1 MAFGHHPLPSPS
13 LCGRVTLSV
22 GVHSVYAPVSKSGGL
37 AGLLRSQGSVH
48 SSAGSS
54 CFLFR
59 DTVYQFQALCFGLST
74 APRVF
79 TWVMAPVSAILHA
92 LGISMRRYLDT
103 WLVQSSSQEVL
114 LPVLRLC
121 HDFGIVIHPR
131 YSNLI
136 PSQVV
141 QYLWVVIDSNSFRAS
156 PSVERISRLQSTAAG
171 ISVMRLAYREPVA
184 VASRRSFLASSPSS
198 GRLAFFLSWLTSFLA
213 ANWDCGPSSSSSI
226 VSWNHQDLEAPILAS
241 MECLRV
247 LQWWLH
253 LPRLSLGVSL
263 HQVSPVLH
271 FWSDA
276 SDVGWGA
283 HLDCQ
288 VASGLGATRQAALSI
303 NARDL
308 LAVQLGLFQFRSA
321 LRGRTVAV
329 FCDNTTAVHSLVSS
343 PQHLGSGDLA
353 LDGVHLHPPASTV
366 PSGLRQHPNRLPVS
380 PSPATTSRV
389 VYTHDRLSVFE
400 KTVAGSNSFFAT
412 SATHRGS
419 IYFSPFRDPRSAGTD
434 AFLQFWDSLQAYA
447 FHPVAV
453 IRVLSRSSG
462 PPRGRNSL
470 LWLST
475 GLSALGF
482 RTWSSSRWLLQ

>member
-1 MAFGHHPLPSPS
+1 
-13 LCGRVTLSV
+13 
-22 GVHSVYAPVSKSGGL
+22 
-37 AGLLRSQGSVH
+37 
-48 SSAGSS
+48 
-54 CFLFR
+54 
-59 DTVYQFQALCFGLST
+59 
-74 APRVF
+74 
-79 TWVMAPVSAILHA
+79 
-92 LGISMRRYLDT
+92 
-103 WLVQSSSQEVL
+103 
-114 LPVLRLC
+114 
-121 HDFGIVIHPR
+121 
-131 YSNLI
+131 
-136 PSQVV
+136 
-141 QYLWVVIDSNSFRAS
+141 
-156 PSVERISRLQSTAAG
+156 
-171 ISVMRLAYREPVA
+171 
-184 VASRRSFLASSPSS
+184 
-198 GRLAFFLSWLTSFLA
+198 
-213 ANWDCGPSSSSSI
+213 
-226 VSWNHQDLEAPILAS
+226 
-241 MECLRV
+241 MECLRD

-288 VASGLGATRQAALSI
+288 VASGLWDTRQAALSI
-303 NARDL
+303 NAREL

-329 FCDNTTAVHSLVSS
+329 FCDNTTAVHSLRKGGWHLVSS

-353 LDGVHLHPPASTV
+353 LVGIHLHPPASTV
-366 PSGLRQHPNRLPVS
+366 PSGLRQRPNRFPVS
-380 PSPATTSRV
+380 PSPAPTSRV

-400 KTVAGSNSFFAT
+400 KTVAGSHSFFAT

-419 IYFSPFRDPRSAGTD
+419 IYFSLFRDPGSAGTD

-453 IRVLSRSSG
+453 IRVLSRSSR
-462 PPRGRNSL
+462 PPRGRYSL

-482 RTWSSSRWLLQ
+482 QTWSSSRWLLQ